1 VIRRFTLLQDRRK
14 RGKDKMIHN
23 NVLDAI
29 GHTPMVRLNRMNKP
43 GNAQVLVKFEGLNVG
58 GSIKTRTAYNMIQEA
73 EKQGLIHEDTI
84 IVEPTSGNQ
93 GIGLAL
99 IGAVRGYCTII
110 IMPDSVSEERRKLV
124 QHYGAEVVLIH
135 DAGNIGDCI
144 EECLQTALRMKSENP
159 NVFVPQQF
167 ENPANPM
174 VHRHHTGLEILEQVA
189 GGIDG
194 FCSGIGTGG
203 TITGI
208 GEVLKAQNPDITI
221 WAVEPEHAA
230 ILAGG
235 TIGTHL
241 QMGIGD
247 GVIPAILNQKIYDD
261 IYIVTDEEA
270 IQTAKDLARLEGIMC
285 GISSGTNVAAALK
298 LAEKLG
304 EGKTVVTVLPDT
316 AERYFSTPLF
326 DAE

>member
-1 VIRRFTLLQDRRK
+1 MVY
-14 RGKDKMIHN
+14 N
-23 NVLDAI
+23 NILECI
-29 GHTPMVRLNRMNKP
+29 GHTPIVKLNRMVDEDS
-43 GNAQVLVKFEGLNVG
+43 ADIYVKFEGLNVG
-58 GSIKTRTAYNMIQEA
+58 GSIKTRTAYNMLCDAEA
-73 EKQGLIHEDTI
+73 KGLINKDTI

-99 IGAVRGYCTII
+99 VGAVKGYETVI
-110 IMPDSVSEERRKLV
+110 IMPDSVSQERRLLV
-124 QHYGAEVVLIH
+124 EHYGAKVILVH

-144 EECLQTALRMKSENP
+144 EECTATAVKMKEENP
-159 NVFVPQQF
+159 RVFIPQQF

-189 GGIDG
+189 NKIDG

-208 GEVLKAQNPDITI
+208 GEVLKAQNPDIII
-221 WAVEPEHAA
+221 WAVEPENAA

-235 TIGTHL
+235 TIGTHN

-247 GVIPAILNQKIYDD
+247 GVIPKVLNQNIYEDICIITDD
-261 IYIVTDEEA
+261 EA
-270 IQTAKDLARLEGIMC
+270 IQTSKDLARLEGLMC
-285 GISSGTNVAAALK
+285 GISSGTNVAAAKK
-298 LAEKLG
+298 LAKKLG
-304 EGKTVVTVLPDT
+304 KGKIVVTVLPDT

-326 DAE
+326 D

>member
-1 VIRRFTLLQDRRK
+1 MVY
-14 RGKDKMIHN
+14 N
-23 NVLDAI
+23 NVLEAI
-29 GHTPMVRLNRMNKP
+29 GHTPMVKLSRMVD
-43 GNAQVLVKFEGLNVG
+43 ADSADILVKFEGLNVG
-58 GSIKTRTAYNMIQEA
+58 GSIKTRTAYNMLCDA
-73 EKQGLIHEDTI
+73 EQKGLIHKDTI

-99 IGAVRGYCTII
+99 VGAVKGYQVVI

-124 QHYGAEVVLIH
+124 QHYGAEVILIH

-144 EECLQTALRMKSENP
+144 EECLQTALRMKAENP
-159 NVFVPQQF
+159 NVYVPQQF

-174 VHRHHTGLEILEQVA
+174 VHRHHTGLEILEQA
-189 GGIDG
+189 ARPIDG

-221 WAVEPEHAA
+221 WAVEPENAA

-235 TIGTHL
+235 TVGTHN

-247 GVIPAILNQKIYDD
+247 GVIPDILNQQIYED
-261 IYIVTDEEA
+261 ICIITDEEA
-270 IQTAKDLARLEGIMC
+270 IETSKDLACLEGLMC
-285 GISSGTNVAAALK
+285 GISSGTNVAAAKK
-298 LAEKLG
+298 LAKKLG
-304 EGKTVVTVLPDT
+304 KGKTVVTVLPDT

-326 DAE
+326 AHE